1 MGPAQTVGLKMDRRT
16 FLATTSATAGLLSIP
31 FKLAAQSS
39 RSTFRWVPSTD
50 LSVLDPVF
58 TTAAITACHA
68 LQVFDTLYGLD
79 AHYQPQ
85 LQMLD
90 KVSLS
95 DDKRLWTLRLRPE
108 LRFHDGSPVNATDV
122 IASLNR
128 FGKRNLLG
136 QTLFSVITE
145 IKQIDPSTINISLSR
160 PFSLLPYTLASASAS
175 IMPERLASTPDNVAI
190 KEVIGS
196 GPFRFVPDQWV
207 SGSKVEYAK
216 ANNYVPRQDGLASNT
231 AGPKIA
237 YIDTLKWLM
246 IPDRA
251 TAVAALQNNEIDGI
265 ELVDNDFIPMLRKN
279 PRIALIK
286 AALPS
291 IFIMRFNHL
300 HAPFNNVEMR
310 RIILSVISQSDY
322 MMAAN
327 GADFPE
333 YWNDKCG
340 VFAPGT
346 PMASETGMEKLTGK
360 RDIKRARK
368 RIQELGFKGD
378 PIVILDPVD
387 AAPYHA
393 CALVTEDLFKQLGLK
408 TELRPMNWGTY
419 LQRRNNQ
426 DPPAT
431 GGWNVAFTALTGTS
445 NLDPASNLGI
455 RGTGTQGWFGWPINP
470 RLETLRMDWFFADTL
485 LERQKI
491 CQAIQLEVLEQ
502 IPYIPLGANYNLSAI
517 RKNWQNF
524 QSQGPVFYTMQS
536 T

>member
-1 MGPAQTVGLKMDRRT
+1 MDRRS
-16 FLATTSATAGLLSIP
+16 FLVTTSATATLFSSP
-31 FKLAAQSS
+31 FKLAAQSPQ
-39 RSTFRWVPSTD
+39 RTFRWVPSTD

-68 LQVFDTLYGLD
+68 LQVFDTLFGLD
-79 AHYQPQ
+79 AQYQPQ
-85 LQMLD
+85 LQMLEKANLSED
-90 KVSLS
+90 KLQWTLTLRADLS
-95 DDKRLWTLRLRPE
+95 FHDDK
-108 LRFHDGSPVNATDV
+108 PVTATDV
-122 IASLNR
+122 ITSLKR
-128 FGKRNLLG
+128 FGQRNLLG
-136 QTLFSVITE
+136 QTLFSVVTDIRSTDPATIIIT
-145 IKQIDPSTINISLSR
+145 LSR

-175 IMPERLASTPDNVAI
+175 IMPQRLASTPNNVAI

-196 GPFRFVPDQWV
+196 GPFRFFPELWV

-216 ANNYVPRQDGLASNT
+216 AAKYVPRQQGIASNT

-237 YIDTLKWLM
+237 HIDTLKWLI

-279 PRIALIK
+279 PRIELIK
-286 AALPS
+286 AALPA

-300 HAPFNNVEMR
+300 HAPFNDVEMR
-310 RIILSVISQSDY
+310 RVILSVINQSDY

-327 GADFPE
+327 GAEFPE

-346 PMASETGMEKLTGK
+346 PMASQAGMEKLTGK

-368 RIQELGFKGD
+368 RIQELGYNGE

-426 DPPAT
+426 DSPAA

-455 RGTGTQGWFGWPINP
+455 RGTGTQGWFGWPTNEK
-470 RLETLRMDWFFADTL
+470 LETLRMDWFFADSL
-485 LERQKI
+485 SERQKI
-491 CQAIQLEVLEQ
+491 CQAIQLEVFEHV
-502 IPYIPLGANYNLSAI
+502 PYIPLGANYNLSAI

-524 QSQGPVFYTMQS
+524 QSQGPVFYTTHS

>member
-1 MGPAQTVGLKMDRRT
+1 MDRRT
-16 FLATTSATAGLLSIP
+16 FITTTTSAIGLLGTP
-31 FKLAAQSS
+31 FKLSAQTPKV
-39 RSTFRWVPSTD
+39 TFRWVPATD

-68 LQVFDTLYGLD
+68 LQVYDTLFGLD
-79 AHYQPQ
+79 AQYQPQ

-90 KVSLS
+90 RYTLS
-95 DDKRLWTLRLRPE
+95 DNKLQWTLTLRE
-108 LRFHDGSPVNATDV
+108 DLRFHDGQAVTAQDV
-122 IASLNR
+122 VASLKR

-136 QTLFSVITE
+136 QTLFSLVTE
-145 IKQIDPSTINISLSR
+145 IVATQDKQVNISLSR

-175 IMPERLASTPDNVAI
+175 IMPTRLANTPDNVAI
-190 KEVIGS
+190 KEVMGS
-196 GPFRFVPDQWV
+196 GPFRFLPEQWV
-207 SGSKVEYAK
+207 SGSKVEYTK
-216 ANNYVPRQDGLASNT
+216 ATGYVPRTEGLASNT

-237 YIDTLKWLM
+237 HIDALRWLV

-251 TAVAALQNNEIDGI
+251 TAVAALQNNEVDGI

-279 PRIALIK
+279 PGITLIK
-286 AALPS
+286 SALPS

-300 HAPFNNVEMR
+300 HAPFDNVAMR
-310 RIILSVISQSDY
+310 RAILSVVSQTDY

-346 PMASETGMEKLTGK
+346 PMASDAGLEKLTSK
-360 RDIKRARK
+360 RDMARARK
-368 RIQELGFKGD
+368 LIKEAGYKGET
-378 PIVILDPVD
+378 IVILDPVD

-426 DPPAT
+426 DAPQA
-431 GGWNVAFTALTGTS
+431 GGWNVGFTALTGTS

-455 RGTGTQGWFGWPINP
+455 RGTGTQGWFGWPTNAK
-470 RLETLRMDWFFADTL
+470 LETLRMDWFFADTL
-485 LERQKI
+485 QARQKI
-491 CQAIQLEVLEQ
+491 CQAIQLEVLDHV
-502 IPYIPLGANYNLSAI
+502 PYIPLGANYNLSAI

-524 QSQGPVFYTMQS
+524 QSQGPVFYTVKLA
-536 T
+536 

>member
-1 MGPAQTVGLKMDRRT
+1 MDRRT
-16 FLATTSATAGLLSIP
+16 FLTTTGTTAGLLTSP
-31 FKLAAQSS
+31 FKLAAQPSKV
-39 RSTFRWVPSTD
+39 TFRWVPSTD

-68 LQVFDTLYGLD
+68 LQVFDTLFGLD
-79 AHYQPQ
+79 AQYQPHP
-85 LQMLD
+85 QMVERHTLD
-90 KVSLS
+90 Q
-95 DDKRLWTLRLRPE
+95 DKRRWTLVLRPD
-108 LRFHDGSPVNATDV
+108 LRFHDGTPVTAQDV
-122 IASLNR
+122 VVSLKR

-136 QTLFSVITE
+136 QTLFNLVTDISVVDRATLTITV
-145 IKQIDPSTINISLSR
+145 SR
-160 PFSLLPYTLASASAS
+160 PFSLLPYTLASAAAS
-175 IMPERLASTPDNVAI
+175 IMPERLANTPDNVPI
-190 KEVIGS
+190 KEMIGS
-196 GPFRFVPDQWV
+196 GPFKFLPDQWV

-216 ANNYVPRQDGLASNT
+216 SNDYVARTEGIASNT

-237 YIDTLKWLM
+237 NIDSLKWLI

-251 TAVAALQNNEIDGI
+251 TAVAALQNNEVDGI

-279 PRIALIK
+279 SRISLIK
-286 AALPS
+286 GALPS

-300 HAPFNNVEMR
+300 HAPFNDVRMR
-310 RIILSVISQSDY
+310 RAVLSVISQSDY

-346 PMASETGMEKLTGK
+346 PMATDAGMEKLNSK
-360 RDIKRARK
+360 RDMGRARK
-368 RIQELGFKGD
+368 LIKEAGYTGE

-426 DPPAT
+426 ASPEA

-455 RGTGTQGWFGWPINP
+455 RGTGTQGWFGWPTNEK
-470 RLETLRMDWFFADTL
+470 LETLRLEWFFAETL
-485 LERQKI
+485 QERQAV
-491 CQAIQLEVLEQ
+491 CREIQLEVFNQ
-502 IPYIPLGANYNLSAI
+502 VPYIPLGANYNLSAI

-524 QSQGPVFYTMQS
+524 QSQGPVFYTTRS
-536 T
+536 V

>member
-1 MGPAQTVGLKMDRRT
+1 MGLLGTPFRLSAQTPN
-16 FLATTSATAGLLSIP
+16 LS
-31 FKLAAQSS
+31 
-39 RSTFRWVPSTD
+39 FRWVPSTD

-68 LQVFDTLYGLD
+68 MQVFDTLFGLD
-79 AHYQPQ
+79 AQYQPQ
-85 LQMLD
+85 PQML
-90 KVSLS
+90 KRFVVSENL
-95 DDKRLWTLRLRPE
+95 LQWTLTLRPE
-108 LRFHDGSPVNATDV
+108 LRFHDGSPVVAQDAV
-122 IASLNR
+122 ASLKR

-136 QTLFSVITE
+136 QTLFSLVTE
-145 IKQIDPSTINISLSR
+145 IVANDTTTLTLSLSR

-175 IMPERLASTPDNVAI
+175 IMPERLANTPDNVAI
-190 KEVIGS
+190 KEMVGS
-196 GPFRFVPDQWV
+196 GPFRFLPEQWV

-216 ANNYVPRQDGLASNT
+216 ASDYVPRAEGIASNT
-231 AGPKIA
+231 AGPKITH
-237 YIDTLKWLM
+237 IDSLKWLI

-251 TAVAALQNNEIDGI
+251 TAVAALQNNEVDGI

-279 PRIALIK
+279 PRIELIK
-286 AALPS
+286 SALPS

-300 HAPFNNVEMR
+300 HAPFDNVEIR
-310 RIILSVISQSDY
+310 RAILSVISQSDF

-333 YWNDKCG
+333 YWNAQCG

-346 PMASETGMEKLTGK
+346 PMASEAGMEKLNGK
-360 RDIKRARK
+360 RDMGRARK
-368 RIQELGFKGD
+368 LIKEAGYKGET
-378 PIVILDPVD
+378 IVILDPVD

-426 DPPAT
+426 EPPQA

-445 NLDPASNLGI
+445 NLDPASNLGM
-455 RGTGTQGWFGWPINP
+455 RGTGKQGWFGWPTNP
-470 RLETLRMDWFFADTL
+470 TLEALRMDWFFADSL
-485 LERQKI
+485 QARQKI
-491 CQAIQLEVLEQ
+491 CQAIQVEVLNQ
-502 IPYIPLGANYNLSAI
+502 VPYIPLGANYNLSAI
-517 RKNWQNF
+517 RKNWQHF
-524 QSQGPVFYTMQS
+524 QSQGPVFYTVRS

>member
-1 MGPAQTVGLKMDRRT
+1 MTATGTAASLLAMPGALCAQP
-16 FLATTSATAGLLSIP
+16 SI
-31 FKLAAQSS
+31 K
-39 RSTFRWVPSTD
+39 TFRWVPSTD

-68 LQVFDTLYGLD
+68 LQVFDTLFGLD

-85 LQMLD
+85 LQMLSRY
-90 KVSLS
+90 SLS
-95 DDKRLWTLRLRPE
+95 QDNRLWTLTLRPG
-108 LRFHDGSPVNATDV
+108 LRFHDGQTVTAKDV
-122 IASLNR
+122 IVSLKR
-128 FGKRNLLG
+128 FGRRNLLG
-136 QTLFSVITE
+136 QTLFSVVTDI
-145 IKQIDPSTINISLSR
+145 QAIDELHIRIQLSR
-160 PFSLLPYTLASASAS
+160 PFSLLPHTLASASAS
-175 IMPERLASTPDNVAI
+175 IMPERLASTPDNIAI
-190 KEVIGS
+190 KEMVGS
-196 GPFRFVPDQWV
+196 GPFRFLADQWV

-216 ANNYVPRQDGLASNT
+216 ARDYLPRTEGIASNT

-237 YIDTLKWLM
+237 HIDSLKWLI

-251 TAVAALQNNEIDGI
+251 TAVAALQNNEVDGI

-279 PRIALIK
+279 ANIALIK

-300 HAPFNNVEMR
+300 HAPFDNVLMR
-310 RIILSVISQSDY
+310 QAILSVVNQTDF

-346 PMASETGMEKLTGK
+346 PMASQAGMDKLTGK
-360 RDIKRARK
+360 RDMARARK
-368 RIQELGFKGD
+368 LIKESGYKGE

-393 CALVTEDLFKQLGLK
+393 CALVTEDLFKRLGLK

-426 DPPAT
+426 EAPQA
-431 GGWNVAFTALTGTS
+431 GGWSVAFTALTGSS

-455 RGTGTQGWFGWPINP
+455 RGLGKQGWFGWPTNDK
-470 RLETLRMDWFFADTL
+470 LESLRTDWLFADTS
-485 LERQKI
+485 EQRQAI
-491 CQAIQLEVLEQ
+491 CRDIQLEVLEHV
-502 IPYIPLGANYNLSAI
+502 PFIPLGANYNLSAL
-517 RKNWQNF
+517 RKNWKNF
-524 QSQGPVFYTMQS
+524 QAQGPVFYTTQS
-536 T
+536 G

>member
-1 MGPAQTVGLKMDRRT
+1 MDRRT
-16 FLATTSATAGLLSIP
+16 FLMTSGTTAGLLTSP
-31 FKLAAQSS
+31 FTLSAQTPA
-39 RSTFRWVPSTD
+39 RSFRWVPSTD

-68 LQVFDTLYGLD
+68 LQVFDTLFGLD
-79 AHYQPQ
+79 AQYQPHP
-85 LQMLD
+85 QMVERHILD
-90 KVSLS
+90 DTKL
-95 DDKRLWTLRLRPE
+95 RWTLVLRPD
-108 LRFHDGSPVNATDV
+108 LHFHDGSPVLAQDV
-122 IASLNR
+122 VASLKR

-136 QTLFSVITE
+136 QTLFNLVTDISATD
-145 IKQIDPSTINISLSR
+145 QNILTLSLSR
-160 PFSLLPYTLASASAS
+160 PFSLLPYTLASAAAS
-175 IMPERLASTPDNVAI
+175 IMPQRLANTPDNVAL
-190 KEVIGS
+190 KEMIGS
-196 GPFRFVPDQWV
+196 GPFKFLPEHWV
-207 SGSKVEYAK
+207 SGARVEYAK
-216 ANNYVPRQDGLASNT
+216 AQNYVPRPEGVPSNT
-231 AGPKIA
+231 AGPKVAHIES
-237 YIDTLKWLM
+237 LKWLI

-251 TAVAALQNNEIDGI
+251 TAVAALQNNEVDGI

-286 AALPS
+286 GALPS

-300 HAPFNNVEMR
+300 HAPFSDVRMR
-310 RIILSVISQSDY
+310 RAILSVISQSDF

-346 PMASETGMEKLTGK
+346 PMATDAGMEKLNSK
-360 RDIKRARK
+360 RDMGRARK
-368 RIQELGFKGD
+368 LIKEAGYNGE

-426 DPPAT
+426 EPPQS

-455 RGTGTQGWFGWPINP
+455 RGTGKQGWFGWPTNEK
-470 RLETLRMDWFFADTL
+470 LEDLRMQWFFADK
-485 LERQKI
+485 LEQRQAV
-491 CQAIQLEVLEQ
+491 CREIQLEVLNQ
-502 IPYIPLGANYNLSAI
+502 VPYIPLGANYNLSAI

-524 QSQGPVFYTMQS
+524 QPQGPVFYTVQS

>member
-1 MGPAQTVGLKMDRRT
+1 MDRRT
-16 FLATTSATAGLLSIP
+16 FIATTTSTLGLLGAS
-31 FKLAAQSS
+31 FKLSAQTPSV
-39 RSTFRWVPSTD
+39 TFRWVPSTD
-50 LSVLDPVF
+50 LTVLDPVF

-68 LQVFDTLYGLD
+68 LQVFDTLFGLD
-79 AHYQPQ
+79 AQYQPQ

-90 KVSLS
+90 RLTLS
-95 DDKRLWTLRLRPE
+95 DNKLQWTLTLRPE
-108 LRFHDGSPVNATDV
+108 LRFHDGQPVTAQDV
-122 IASLNR
+122 VASLKR
-128 FGKRNLLG
+128 FGKRNPLG
-136 QTLFSVITE
+136 QTLFSLVTE
-145 IKQIDPSTINISLSR
+145 IVTKDDQNVHISLSR

-175 IMPERLASTPDNVAI
+175 IMPVRLANTPDNVAI
-190 KEVIGS
+190 KEVMGS
-196 GPFRFVPDQWV
+196 GPFRFLPEQWI

-216 ANNYVPRQDGLASNT
+216 AMSYVPRTEGISSNT

-237 YIDTLKWLM
+237 NIDALKWLI

-251 TAVAALQNNEIDGI
+251 TAVAALQNNEVDGI
-265 ELVDNDFIPMLRKN
+265 ELVDNDFIPTLRKN
-279 PRIALIK
+279 PRITLIK
-286 AALPS
+286 SALPS

-300 HAPFNNVEMR
+300 HAPFNNVAMR
-310 RIILSVISQSDY
+310 RAILSVVSQSDY

-346 PMASETGMEKLTGK
+346 PMASDAGMEKLNGK
-360 RDIKRARK
+360 RDMKRARK
-368 RIQELGFKGD
+368 LINEAGYKGET
-378 PIVILDPVD
+378 IVILDPVD

-426 DPPAT
+426 ESPES
-431 GGWNVAFTALTGTS
+431 GGWSVGFTALTGTS

-455 RGTGTQGWFGWPINP
+455 RGTGKQGWFGWPTNP
-470 RLETLRMDWFFADTL
+470 RLETLRMDWFFAETL
-485 LERQKI
+485 EERQKI
-491 CQAIQLEVLEQ
+491 CQAIQLEVLDQ
-502 IPYIPLGANYNLSAI
+502 VPYIPLGANYNLSAI

-524 QSQGPVFYTMQS
+524 QAQGPVFYTVQP

>member
-1 MGPAQTVGLKMDRRT
+1 MDRRT
-16 FLATTSATAGLLSIP
+16 FITTTGTTVGLLSSP
-31 FKLAAQSS
+31 FKLSAQAANL
-39 RSTFRWVPSTD
+39 TFRWVPSTD

-68 LQVFDTLYGLD
+68 MQVFDTLFGLD
-79 AHYQPQ
+79 AQYHPQPQ
-85 LQMLD
+85 MLERFELSEDRLQ
-90 KVSLS
+90 
-95 DDKRLWTLRLRPE
+95 WTLSLRQD
-108 LRFHDGSPVNATDV
+108 LAFHDGSPVVAQDV
-122 IASLNR
+122 VASLKR
-128 FGKRNLLG
+128 FGRRNLLG
-136 QTLFSVITE
+136 QTLFSLVSE
-145 IKQIDPSTINISLSR
+145 IVATDATTVKISLSR
-160 PFSLLPYTLASASAS
+160 SFSLLPYTLASASAS
-175 IMPERLASTPDNVAI
+175 IMPERLATTPDNVAV
-190 KEVIGS
+190 KEMIGS
-196 GPFRFVPDQWV
+196 GPFKFLPEHWV

-216 ANNYVPRQDGLASNT
+216 APGYVPRKEGIASNT
-231 AGPKIA
+231 AGPKLA
-237 YIDTLKWLM
+237 YIDSLKWLI

-251 TAVAALQNNEIDGI
+251 TAVAALQNNEVDGI
-265 ELVDNDFIPMLRKN
+265 ELIDNDFIPMLRKN

-300 HAPFNNVEMR
+300 HAPFDNVEMR
-310 RIILSVISQSDY
+310 RAILSVISQSDF

-333 YWNDKCG
+333 YWNAQCG

-346 PMASETGMEKLTGK
+346 PMASEAGMEKLNGK
-360 RDIKRARK
+360 RDIGRARK
-368 RIQELGFKGD
+368 RMKEAGYKGET
-378 PIVILDPVD
+378 IVILDPVD

-426 DPPAT
+426 ESPQA

-445 NLDPASNLGI
+445 NLDPASNLGV
-455 RGTGTQGWFGWPINP
+455 RGTGKQGWFGWPTNP
-470 RLETLRMDWFFADTL
+470 TLEALRMDWFFADTL
-485 LERQKI
+485 QARQKI
-491 CQAIQLEVLEQ
+491 CQAIQVEVLEQ

-517 RKNWQNF
+517 RKNWQHF
-524 QSQGPVFYTMQS
+524 QPQGPVFYTLRS